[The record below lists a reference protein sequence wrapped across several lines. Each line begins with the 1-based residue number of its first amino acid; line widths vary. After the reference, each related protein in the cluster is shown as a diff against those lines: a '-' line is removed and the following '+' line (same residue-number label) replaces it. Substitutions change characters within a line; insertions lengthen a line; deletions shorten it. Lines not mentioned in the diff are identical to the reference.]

1 LRAPTLESMKKN
13 ILWTVIALF
22 VTFLFYVTVEM
33 FLPIR
38 IDTALTEFEVR
49 SGATFRQIV
58 DSLAEKG
65 IVRDR
70 SVFYLLGRLGGIER
84 KVKAGYYP
92 LQGMMSP
99 WEIFKALREGTIIEY
114 VITVV
119 PGDSLFEVGMKFMAL
134 DMTDMAGFMKLCAD
148 RDFLDDMDVDSPTIE
163 GYLYPDTY
171 RFPKGLSV
179 KEVLTTMVDQM
190 REKYDE
196 EMLAQTYSLELTE
209 REILT
214 IASII
219 EKEAA
224 TDEERP
230 IISAVYFNRL
240 KRGMPLQADP
250 TVIYGVKHWGEK
262 INKDDITRNTP
273 YNTYVRMGLPPGPIA
288 SPGLKSIM
296 AALNPCVVPYLYFV
310 SNNDGTHNFSV
321 TLRQH
326 ARAVKS
332 YREKKRATSVPR
344 TS

>member
-1 LRAPTLESMKKN
+1 MKRN
-13 ILWTVIALF
+13 LLWTVMVLSVI
-22 VTFLFYVTVEM
+22 FLFYGTVEM
-33 FLPIR
+33 FLPLR
-38 IDTALTEFEVR
+38 IDTVQTEFEVK

-70 SVFYLLGRLGGIER
+70 AVFYILGRLGGIDR

-92 LQGMMSP
+92 LRGSINP
-99 WEIFKALREGTIIEY
+99 WEIFKALREGAIIEY

-119 PGDSLFEVGMKFMAL
+119 PGDSLFEVGMKFSFL
-134 DMTDMAGFMKLCAD
+134 DMTDMAGFMKLCTD
-148 RDFLDDMDVDSPTIE
+148 RDFLDDIDVDSPSLE

-171 RFPKGLSV
+171 RFPKGFTV
-179 KEVLTTMVDQM
+179 EEVLTMMVDKM

-196 EMLAQTYSLELTE
+196 EMLAQTYSLDLTD

-224 TDEERP
+224 ADEERP
-230 IISAVYFNRL
+230 LIAAVYFNRL
-240 KRGMPLQADP
+240 KMGMPLQADP
-250 TVIYGVKHWGEK
+250 TAIYGVKRWGEK
-262 INKDDITRNTP
+262 INKEDLTRNTP
-273 YNTYVRMGLPPGPIA
+273 YNTYVIRGLPPGPIA

-296 AALNPCVVPYLYFV
+296 AALNPAIVPYLYFV

-321 TLRQH
+321 TLKQH
-326 ARAVKS
+326 ARAVRS
-332 YREKKRATSVPR
+332 YREKKRTAGPLGAS
-344 TS
+344 